1 MRRFATKVLYVGLG
15 TMGFPIAG
23 VLAKTFP
30 TSVWNRTPAKTEAH
44 SKQFGSIPL
53 LGKSPWEHDLSDI
66 DVMLTCLP
74 TSNEVQAISRDMS
87 AKNARVKPGLVWLDN
102 TSGYPAVSK
111 QIGEELLAKNVY
123 FLDTPISGGRKG
135 AANSTLTIG
144 TSGNKQAYERA
155 LPVLQKMGKNITFLG
170 EKVGTA
176 HAWKGL
182 NNLLYGCN
190 LLLAMKAGQAFEKQG
205 IDVDSALKAVMTS
218 SGGCN
223 AMTRVHEYMTHNRTI
238 DYSFLASFLIK
249 DMNIGLSLIE
259 KKDESDPTYRMFT
272 AIRDLYV
279 EAAKKNGYD
288 TAEVFDAF
296 QFIEK

>member
-1 MRRFATKVLYVGLG
+1 
-15 TMGFPIAG
+15 
-23 VLAKTFP
+23 
-30 TSVWNRTPAKTEAH
+30 
-44 SKQFGSIPL
+44 
-53 LGKSPWEHDLSDI
+53 
-66 DVMLTCLP
+66 
-74 TSNEVQAISRDMS
+74 
-87 AKNARVKPGLVWLDN
+87 
-102 TSGYPAVSK
+102 
-111 QIGEELLAKNVY
+111 
-123 FLDTPISGGRKG
+123 
-135 AANSTLTIG
+135 
-144 TSGNKQAYERA
+144 
-155 LPVLQKMGKNITFLG
+155 
-170 EKVGTA
+170 
-176 HAWKGL
+176 
-182 NNLLYGCN
+182 
-190 LLLAMKAGQAFEKQG
+190 MKAGQAFEKQG

-288 TAEVFDAF
+288 TDEVFDAF